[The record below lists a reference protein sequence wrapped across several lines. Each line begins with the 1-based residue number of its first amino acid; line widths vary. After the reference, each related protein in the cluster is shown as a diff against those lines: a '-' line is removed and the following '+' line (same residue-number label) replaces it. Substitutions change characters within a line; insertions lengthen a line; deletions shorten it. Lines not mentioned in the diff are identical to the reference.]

1 VVALAADYGL
11 GQESAAALH
20 SLLDALS
27 AEEDPPTTVRQPVR
41 ALDVHLADSLSGL
54 EVEPLAGLAAG
65 PRTAAAAIADV
76 GAGAGFP
83 GLALAAALPSASVD
97 LIEASARKCAVIRR
111 LGEAAGIANS
121 RAVPE
126 RAEDWAAAEGAGAYD
141 VVTARAVAPLGVLV
155 EYAAPLL
162 RESGALVAWKGRRD
176 EQEEHAAAHAAAIV
190 GLEGVE
196 IRKVTPFTGAHDRH
210 LHVFAK
216 VGRTPDRFPR
226 RAGMARKR
234 PLT

>member
-1 VVALAADYGL
+1 MQA
-11 GQESAAALH
+11 
-20 SLLDALS
+20 LLDALS
-27 AEEDPPTTVRQPVR
+27 AEEDPPTTVSQPPG

-54 EVEPLAGLAAG
+54 AVEALA
-65 PRTAAAAIADV
+65 TALTVADV

-97 LIEASARKCAVIRR
+97 LIEAASRKCAVIRR
-111 LGEAAGIANS
+111 LGAAAGLTNF
-121 RAVPE
+121 RAVRA
-126 RAEDWAAAEGAGAYD
+126 RAEEWAKDEGAGVYD

-162 RESGALVAWKGRRD
+162 RERGALVAWTGKRD
-176 EQEEHAAAHAAAIV
+176 SEAERSAAAAASIV
-190 GLEGVE
+190 GLECEE
-196 IRKVTPFTGAHDRH
+196 IRKVTPFHGARDRH
-210 LHVFAK
+210 LHVYRK
-216 VGRTPDRFPR
+216 VGPTPARFPR